1 MVTEKKQAKKNI
13 KTKKVDEV
21 LPLQN
26 TEIPPARHPDE
37 TVNSQKPEQK
47 TATKVVKKKQAKTG
61 VEIRAIEKSKLK
73 KSSNKIVEV
82 DGDATQRTPILKRI
96 SFYLKYHTTVGENI
110 FVTGNHAIVGNNI
123 SDQAFPLQYVNEDY
137 WMGTIDILVGERIQ
151 LFEYRYFVKDFNG
164 NINSELESDKV
175 FDSSL
180 YNAEEVRLIDSW
192 SYSG

>member
-26 TEIPPARHPDE
+26 TEIPTTRQPDE

-61 VEIRAIEKSKLK
+61 VEIRAFAIEKSKLK
-73 KSSNKIVEV
+73 KSINKIVEV

-110 FVTGNHAIVGNNI
+110 FVTGR
-123 SDQAFPLQYVNEDY
+123 
-137 WMGTIDILVGERIQ
+137 TIDTHIAGLRKKLGESANMIETIRGIG
-151 LFEYRYFVKDFNG
+151 YRFKDV
-164 NINSELESDKV
+164 I
-175 FDSSL
+175 
-180 YNAEEVRLIDSW
+180 
-192 SYSG
+192 